1 MSQQVTY
8 KCYDLKSSRND
19 DSTPYEPLIYTSL
32 TSFQN
37 EIKNLKDDDEL
48 NAWWQEKH
56 KDLVIEFTFGQEFVL
71 YDTAK
76 NPYCLPIE
84 CYPIFNWIEDRDTDI
99 LDEVWI
105 KQSPLFRFTFINK
118 TTGEDDR
125 NKPKKRLVFKSSL
138 STESKPLISS
148 SCINHTD
155 EPYEAIIHTQLYIKP
170 WIEAIEKMETP
181 GKIHMWWQDK
191 LKTINLWRI
200 MYGQIIMNEQ
210 QPTLEENE
218 KCSYRLPSLWEPI
231 FNWTNSSNIN
241 TIWQREAPLLRIKY
255 TAEDDEINSQT
266 SEISQQNIPKKQPNK
281 NLTSQ
286 ETTNENGERVLQKVS
301 MKNINDYLDEL
312 LKEDEKLV
320 LSSSLDILATYLKFQ
335 KTLYTEA
342 KVYCEQQLNYLML
355 PAIMISA
362 FCTVLSQAIQ
372 YQQSGAIII
381 SVLTACNSFIL
392 SLISY
397 LKLDAKAE
405 AHKSSAYQY
414 EKLQALAEFNSG
426 KVMYFNIDEKL
437 IKDHTIIDI
446 SSNQIQ
452 PHVKTMKEVVY
463 ELVDSIEQKINE
475 IKEMNKFILPE
486 AVRGRFMFIYNRNIF
501 SAIKKVRQHEYKLRT
516 HFLMSVNQIVDAK
529 MTFTSEELMRDL
541 RKNRDRILNEIL
553 SIKDEF
559 DNECKGIEKQIEDD
573 MLRRNKSW
581 CNCFRWLKT

>member
-1 MSQQVTY
+1 
-8 KCYDLKSSRND
+8 
-19 DSTPYEPLIYTSL
+19 
-32 TSFQN
+32 
-37 EIKNLKDDDEL
+37 
-48 NAWWQEKH
+48 
-56 KDLVIEFTFGQEFVL
+56 
-71 YDTAK
+71 
-76 NPYCLPIE
+76 
-84 CYPIFNWIEDRDTDI
+84 
-99 LDEVWI
+99 
-105 KQSPLFRFTFINK
+105 
-118 TTGEDDR
+118 
-125 NKPKKRLVFKSSL
+125 
-138 STESKPLISS
+138 
-148 SCINHTD
+148 
-155 EPYEAIIHTQLYIKP
+155 
-170 WIEAIEKMETP
+170 
-181 GKIHMWWQDK
+181 
-191 LKTINLWRI
+191 
-200 MYGQIIMNEQ
+200 
-210 QPTLEENE
+210 
-218 KCSYRLPSLWEPI
+218 
-231 FNWTNSSNIN
+231 
-241 TIWQREAPLLRIKY
+241 
-255 TAEDDEINSQT
+255 
-266 SEISQQNIPKKQPNK
+266 
-281 NLTSQ
+281 
-286 ETTNENGERVLQKVS
+286 
-301 MKNINDYLDEL
+301 MKNINDYLDDL

-437 IKDHTIIDI
+437 IKDHTVIDI
-446 SSNQIQ
+446 SSNQIE